1 MLRISADRTGRPVGP
16 RSEADNW
23 WLVGTAALI
32 IYMAQLDTTIVQV
45 ALPTIESDLTAR
57 TAVTQWVVLGYL
69 VPLVGLTL
77 LSGRWLDTVGHRAA
91 LTAGAAGF
99 AVTSVAA
106 GLAPHIAWLVT
117 ARLAQGVFAAV
128 LLALAPVLAV
138 QAVRPATRG
147 RALGVVGALAPLGA
161 MSGPV
166 VGGFLVDSLGWPWVF
181 YVTAPVAVA
190 AVFVGRRQLSDGGRL
205 RLPQLRWLTEVALLG
220 GAAVA
225 VLLALSL
232 AADRHPGWLL
242 VAAAAPPLLG
252 VWRRS
257 AVSTPVRGLLALP
270 GMAGPHVSL
279 VTAYAALLAVQFL
292 APFYLTRELGISTVV
307 AGTTL
312 LALPAATAL
321 AGSGSGVLSD
331 RAGPRPVALAGAAI
345 GIVGLLLL
353 VPLSDTWS
361 AADVAWR
368 LATLGFG
375 FGLFGTP
382 TMAMAMSIAPGE
394 RHGLTAATTNLARML
409 GLSLGPAVATL
420 AWATAG
426 YTLAGLRTGVAGAL
440 LAGVV
445 TLVVVALARTPAAG
459 EATTSG

>member
-1 MLRISADRTGRPVGP
+1 MSRTSAARTGRSQGP

-23 WLVGTAALI
+23 WLVGTAGLI
-32 IYMAQLDTTIVQV
+32 IYMAQLDATIVQV
-45 ALPTIESDLTAR
+45 ALPTIEGDLGTR
-57 TAVTQWVVLGYL
+57 TAVVQWVVLGYL

-91 LTAGAAGF
+91 LTAGATGF
-99 AVTSVAA
+99 AVTSIAA
-106 GLAPHIAWLVT
+106 GLAPHVAWLIT
-117 ARLAQGVFAAV
+117 ARLAQGAFAAV

-138 QAVRPATRG
+138 QSVRPASRG
-147 RALGVVGALAPLGA
+147 RALAVVGALAPLGA

-166 VGGFLVDSLGWPWVF
+166 VGGLLVDSLGWPWVF
-181 YVTAPVAVA
+181 YVTAPVAFGA
-190 AVFVGRRQLSDGGRL
+190 ILVGRRQLSEGGRL
-205 RLPQLRWLTEVALLG
+205 RPPQLQWLTEVALLG

-232 AADRHPGWLL
+232 VADRHWGWLL

-252 VWRRS
+252 AWRRS
-257 AVSTPVRGLLALP
+257 AVSAPVRDLLALP
-270 GMAGPHVSL
+270 GMGGPHLSFL
-279 VTAYAALLAVQFL
+279 TAYAALLAVQFL
-292 APFYLTRELGISTVV
+292 APFYLTRELGISTAV

-321 AGSGSGVLSD
+321 AGPLSGALSD

-345 GIVGLLLL
+345 NTVGLLLL

-361 AADVAWR
+361 AVDVAWR

-375 FGLFGTP
+375 FGLFVTP
-382 TMAMAMSIAPGE
+382 TMTMAMSIAPAG
-394 RHGLTAATTNLARML
+394 RQGLAAATTNLARML

-426 YTLAGLRTGVAGAL
+426 YTLPGLRTGVVAAL
-440 LAGVV
+440 LAGVL
-445 TLVVVALARTPAAG
+445 TLVVVALAWTPAAG
-459 EATTSG
+459 EGTSGG